1 MFSSLLLPQ
10 SCQDV
15 DQKNDVCFSVSGAT
29 LGFEGS
35 DSQQSQIS
43 IVNEVGEKTGG
54 VLSRVW
60 GLTPWESALAEIW
73 VSFTCD
79 GVSQGNRDGMRGQ
92 ARIVAGP
99 GLP

>member
-1 MFSSLLLPQ
+1 MILFREYPCFCDVAHWSYNVCSGSLCDLRVSTLLHVFSSLLLPQ

-43 IVNEVGEKTGG
+43 IVNEVGE
-54 VLSRVW
+54 
-60 GLTPWESALAEIW
+60 I
-73 VSFTCD
+73 D
-79 GVSQGNRDGMRGQ
+79 
-92 ARIVAGP
+92 
-99 GLP
+99 